1 MFKRLEKVED
11 LKKVEASLNHDK
23 DGKALSKPNGFM
35 LDRDVVTKES
45 SDEDSKA
52 FRAKVLLNMENLSRN
67 DLISIA
73 SKEIV
78 VKLQNVWR
86 NKVSFSEFDNLKVS
100 EALNSDGKFD
110 SKKLPLNY
118 VKVDVKELYN
128 SKPGSKKSEADKA
141 FEKIRDAL
149 EDETIDETKA
159 KMMAEVFGCEKQLEE
174 FLANSDSDS
183 E

>member
-1 MFKRLEKVED
+1 MFKKLNEISE
-11 LKKVEASLNHDK
+11 LKKVESGLNHSK

-35 LDRDVVTKES
+35 LDRDVVTRES
-45 SDEDSKA
+45 SDNESKA

-67 DLISIA
+67 DLIAIA

-78 VKLQNVWR
+78 VRLQNVWR
-86 NKVSFSEFDNLKVS
+86 NQTNFSEFDCLKVS
-100 EALNSDGKFD
+100 EVLNSDGKFN

-118 VKVDVKELYN
+118 VKVDVKELY
-128 SKPGSKKSEADKA
+128 SKTRSKKSESDKA

-174 FLANSDSDS
+174 FLTGSDS